1 VDSRVQ
7 PRASSTTKP
16 VGVTLVG
23 LLISSPGGRADKL
36 LALDAAAADVGDTE
50 AADEG
55 DLEDSEEEG
64 ALDEEVK
71 KNFVDGM

>member
-1 VDSRVQ
+1 
-7 PRASSTTKP
+7 
-16 VGVTLVG
+16 

>member
-1 VDSRVQ
+1 
-7 PRASSTTKP
+7 
-16 VGVTLVG
+16 VTLVG